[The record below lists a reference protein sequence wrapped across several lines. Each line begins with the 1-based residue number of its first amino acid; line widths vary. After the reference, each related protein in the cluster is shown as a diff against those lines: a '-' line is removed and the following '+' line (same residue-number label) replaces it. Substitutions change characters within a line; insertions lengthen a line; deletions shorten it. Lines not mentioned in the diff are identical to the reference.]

1 MTLDEIANLALV
13 ADKCQKDGSPI
24 ALEAEK
30 AIRRLVSG
38 IRDSRNKGIA
48 LKREYSKIKRSYD
61 NLYNVFMDNG
71 VRILSA
77 DGSMYCPNIEGFSS
91 CSEEGTCL
99 GKYKD
104 CSECH
109 KEYAAYILHTLKIIR
124 R

>member
-24 ALEAEK
+24 AIEAEK

-38 IRDSRNKGIA
+38 IHDSRHKGIT
-48 LKREYSKIKRSYD
+48 LKREYNKIKMSYD
-61 NLYNVFMDNG
+61 NLYNVFMDNR
-71 VRILSA
+71 VRILSE
-77 DGSMYCPNIEGFSS
+77 DGSVYCPNIKGFKS
-91 CSEEGTCL
+91 CSEDGRCL

-104 CSECH
+104 CDECH
-109 KEYAAYILHTLKIIR
+109 REAATYILHNLKIIR